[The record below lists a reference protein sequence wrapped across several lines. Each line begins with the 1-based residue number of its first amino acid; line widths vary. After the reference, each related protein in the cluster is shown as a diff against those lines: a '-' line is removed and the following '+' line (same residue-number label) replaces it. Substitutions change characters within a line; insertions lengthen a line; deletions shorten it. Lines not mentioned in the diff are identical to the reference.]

1 MNICSERVRG
11 YLLSDQVG
19 LRQICK
25 QLIVNSNFRQKNEVY
40 MAIKKLNIITEAIS
54 EKKGKDISV
63 LNLKGQT
70 VIADYFV
77 IASGGSSSQVK
88 ALAENTEEKLAEKGF
103 EPIRKEGVK
112 EGKWAILDYGD
123 IIVHIFEDSLRDYY
137 ALDKL
142 WEKGSNIKKIEN

>member
-1 MNICSERVRG
+1 MKSKKMNTV
-11 YLLSDQVG
+11 
-19 LRQICK
+19 
-25 QLIVNSNFRQKNEVY
+25 
-40 MAIKKLNIITEAIS
+40 TEAIS

-77 IASGGSSSQVK
+77 IASGGSASQVK
-88 ALAENTEEKLAEKGF
+88 ALAENVEEKLAEKGY
-103 EPIRKEGVK
+103 EPLRKEGVR

-123 IIVHIFEDSLRDYY
+123 IIVHIFEDGLRGYY

-142 WEKGSNIKKIEN
+142 WEKGSNIRKIEN

>member
-1 MNICSERVRG
+1 
-11 YLLSDQVG
+11 
-19 LRQICK
+19 
-25 QLIVNSNFRQKNEVY
+25 

-103 EPIRKEGVK
+103 EPIRKEGIK